1 MASSEHRWKVVLR
14 YVWQVAIGLVGVG
27 FIILGALRVTKNPD
41 VDHGAIILG
50 ITAIVEAI
58 YVLARGIPRFP
69 EAGEEEVRGA
79 MTAVD
84 TIVPIGIFVLG
95 VAAILIVSAAT

>member
-1 MASSEHRWKVVLR
+1 MAQSDHMWKVYLR

-27 FIILGALRVTKNPD
+27 FIVLGALRVTKNPD
-41 VDHGAIILG
+41 ADNGAIVLG

-69 EAGEEEVRGA
+69 EAGEQEVTGA

-84 TIVPIGIFVLG
+84 TIVPIGIFLLG
-95 VAAILIVSAAT
+95 VVGIIIVAAVI